1 MALGGLVNLN
11 HSFSLPAAPVAQ
23 GRTAEIYVWDSS
35 HILKLY
41 HDWCP
46 EDWAE
51 YEGRVAGAI
60 HNAGIPSPA
69 VAGLVEVE
77 GRRGLVYE
85 RIEGISMLQ
94 DMNARPWRML
104 NHARSLADLQIRI
117 HRQSIEGLPS
127 YKDRLKFDIQRAK
140 ALSEELR
147 KKALDLLEALP
158 DGQSICHGDF
168 HPGNILL
175 AKHGPVVIDWMTA
188 CSGSPWADVARSS
201 LILQV
206 GARAAGRQVHPVIRL
221 FIKLFHRLYL
231 RRYLALASSPGTEV
245 ERWMPVIA
253 AARLNENIIPERD
266 ALIKMIEEDLETKR
280 TS

>member
-41 HDWCP
+41 HEWCP

-51 YEGRVAGAI
+51 YEGRVARAI

-127 YKDRLKFDIQRAK
+127 YRDRLRFDILHASALREGLREK
-140 ALSEELR
+140 AL
-147 KKALDLLEALP
+147 AMLDALP
-158 DGQSICHGDF
+158 GGQSICHGDY
-168 HPGNILL
+168 HPGNVLL
-175 AKHGPVVIDWMTA
+175 TGNGPIVIDWMTA

-231 RRYLALASSPGTEV
+231 QRYLALASSPRTEV

>member
-51 YEGRVAGAI
+51 YEGRIAGAI

-127 YKDRLKFDIQRAK
+127 YRDRLRFDILHASALREGLREK
-140 ALSEELR
+140 AL
-147 KKALDLLEALP
+147 AMLDALP
-158 DGQSICHGDF
+158 DAQNVCHGDY
-168 HPGNILL
+168 HPGNVLL
-175 AKHGPVVIDWMTA
+175 TGNGPIVIDWMTA

-206 GARAAGRQVHPVIRL
+206 GARAAGRQVHPIIRL
-221 FIKLFHRLYL
+221 LIKLFHRMYL
-231 RRYLALASSPGTEV
+231 QRYLSLASSPGTEV
-245 ERWMPVIA
+245 EHWMPVIA
-253 AARLNENIIPERD
+253 AARLNENIIPEQD
-266 ALIKMIEEDLETKR
+266 ALIKMIVEGLEMKQ